1 MSARAARG
9 GLGGALY
16 AGGRLQPCD
25 CPGDQDRGMA
35 LVHTACG
42 RSESKHLRPT
52 PAGHAEGCSVI
63 ALCWPGSPRQA
74 GCGPVSCDSG
84 PSGLATQRW
93 VGVLGTGS
101 PLPTPSPTLPLGHP
115 EDPARPVRR
124 SLARSVGFSAPV
136 APSPSARGWG
146 GSGGSLRATRHLTGS
161 QVGGSARSWLQR
173 RFSRRGKQRGP
184 GPEVDGIP
192 LKIWKTPARLQR
204 VLCGHRPR

>member
-1 MSARAARG
+1 
-9 GLGGALY
+9 
-16 AGGRLQPCD
+16 
-25 CPGDQDRGMA
+25 MA

-52 PAGHAEGCSVI
+52 PASHAEGCSVI

-84 PSGLATQRW
+84 PSGIATQRW
-93 VGVLGTGS
+93 VGVLGSGS
-101 PLPTPSPTLPLGHP
+101 PPPHPPASLYPSATLKTLP
-115 EDPARPVRR
+115 PVRH
-124 SLARSVGFSAPV
+124 SLARSLGFSASV

-161 QVGGSARSWLQR
+161 QVGGSVRSCLQR

-184 GPEVDGIP
+184 GPELDGVP

-204 VLCGHRPR
+204 VLHGHRPR